1 MKLFNNTPMETFYG
15 ISDAN
20 SGDCGNISASQTA
33 DVSSYDNQQNVTVTF
48 SAVGATNPPP
58 GESTPFS
65 VTIPQ
70 TGTGMTVTIGLYQE

>member
-1 MKLFNNTPMETFYG
+1 MEVFYG

-20 SGDCGNISASQTA
+20 SGDCGNISAGQTT
-33 DVSSYDNQQNVTVTF
+33 DLSSYDNQQNVTVTF
-48 SAVGATNPPP
+48 SAVGAVAPPP

-70 TGTGMTVTIGLYQE
+70 SGTGMTVTIGLYQE

>member
-1 MKLFNNTPMETFYG
+1 
-15 ISDAN
+15 
-20 SGDCGNISASQTA
+20 
-33 DVSSYDNQQNVTVTF
+33 VTVTF